1 MLICSVGFTG
11 FSSGGKARWATR
23 RGLKWCKNII
33 SVVVFLKTVWWF
45 YGVFVR
51 GAKIRFLY
59 AEELEPLGPVD
70 LESFGLLFIL
80 DLNVVLVICMLLWS
94 CT

>member
-1 MLICSVGFTG
+1 MVS
-11 FSSGGKARWATR
+11 FS
-23 RGLKWCKNII
+23 C
-33 SVVVFLKTVWWF
+33 FEMVWWV
-45 YGVFVR
+45 YGVFVRR

-70 LESFGLLFIL
+70 LESVGLLFIL

>member
-1 MLICSVGFTG
+1 MIFVF
-11 FSSGGKARWATR
+11 RV
-23 RGLKWCKNII
+23 LKI
-33 SVVVFLKTVWWF
+33 VWWV
-45 YGVFVR
+45 YGAFVR
-51 GAKIRFLY
+51 GGQRYKFLY
-59 AEELEPLGPVD
+59 AEDLEPLGPVD

>member
-11 FSSGGKARWATR
+11 FSPGGKARWATR
-23 RGLKWCKNII
+23 RGLKWRKKMMF
-33 SVVVFLKTVWWF
+33 VVRVFKTVWWF
-45 YGVFVR
+45 YMVFVR

>member
-1 MLICSVGFTG
+1 MG

-23 RGLKWCKNII
+23 RGLKWRKKMMF
-33 SVVVFLKTVWWF
+33 VVRVFKTVWWF
-45 YGVFVR
+45 YMVFVR